1 MYPKFDFFVG
11 LFVMVFAS
19 VGHYMAG
26 KLQTAPK
33 GLGPGDYPMVI
44 LRVLFILGAILTGYA
59 FYMHKKK
66 SRPEGKKFE
75 KGEFKQVFIL
85 FACVAL
91 YIKLVA
97 YFGFIFLT
105 PFFMFAMMYIFSLR
119 EWIRMTVIS
128 VVGTALIY
136 IVFNNYLYVLLPRFN
151 LF

>member
-1 MYPKFDFFVG
+1 MYPKIDLLVG
-11 LFVMVFAS
+11 LFIMVFSA
-19 VGHYMAG
+19 VGQYMAG

-44 LRVLFILGAILTGYA
+44 LRVLFILGAIQTGYA
-59 FYMHKKK
+59 FYTQKKK
-66 SRPEGKKFE
+66 SGREGKKFE
-75 KGEFKQVFIL
+75 KGEFKQIFIL
-85 FACVAL
+85 FVCVAL

-97 YFGFIFLT
+97 YFGFILLT

-119 EWIRMTVIS
+119 EWIRMAVIS
-128 VVGTALIY
+128 IVGTALIY